1 MVYLLTRKLNTATS
15 TSCGRLTAPSNTCR
29 AGGATPHSKSLL
41 SLPSLCQSIHLQ
53 YFPLLHNKR
62 VVVCALVHLQAT
74 SVSLATVRLSGMCC
88 LLSSVTCRRDVFTVQ
103 LAAREATGSAGSAG
117 FVCPVT
123 DLDPARGYP
132 FVALPGCGHTLSE
145 RALRQVRYQL
155 IYSIGQSPEP
165 T

>member
-1 MVYLLTRKLNTATS
+1 M
-15 TSCGRLTAPSNTCR
+15 
-29 AGGATPHSKSLL
+29 H
-41 SLPSLCQSIHLQ
+41 
-53 YFPLLHNKR
+53 
-62 VVVCALVHLQAT
+62 
-74 SVSLATVRLSGMCC
+74 
-88 LLSSVTCRRDVFTVQ
+88 

-155 IYSIGQSPEP
+155 IFLNRTEP
-165 T
+165 